1 MRKQRK
7 SSKTNNQKK
16 REMVPPRNSKR
27 LEFTDE
33 KCVVRDDLQVL
44 GSVSRKSPEND
55 VSSIEGSI
63 ETTNF

>member
-1 MRKQRK
+1 
-7 SSKTNNQKK
+7 
-16 REMVPPRNSKR
+16 MVPPRNSKR

-33 KCVVRDDLQVL
+33 KSVVHDDLRVL

-63 ETTNF
+63 EIANF